1 MIFTK
6 EATVTKTTWRD
17 REMKPYDMWV
27 IKYVDG
33 TGETCADRRYPAEH

>member
-33 TGETCADRRYPAEH
+33 SGETIKLPRKSTAL

>member
-33 TGETCADRRYPAEH
+33 TGETIKVTRKSTAL